1 MLLAICTT
9 QVKKKKKKKSEKE
22 ISENLLL
29 GYSNPDTQNQ
39 LVLKANPSIY
49 WTTSV
54 NPEIS
59 SLKEVYIPSLRGLTV
74 FKDDFFRCCC
84 CCCCCF

>member
-9 QVKKKKKKKSEKE
+9 QVKKKKKKSEKE
-22 ISENLLL
+22 ILEVSENLLL

-54 NPEIS
+54 NPEF
-59 SLKEVYIPSLRGLTV
+59 KRGIYS
-74 FKDDFFRCCC
+74 FPKGIDSFQG
-84 CCCCCF
+84 